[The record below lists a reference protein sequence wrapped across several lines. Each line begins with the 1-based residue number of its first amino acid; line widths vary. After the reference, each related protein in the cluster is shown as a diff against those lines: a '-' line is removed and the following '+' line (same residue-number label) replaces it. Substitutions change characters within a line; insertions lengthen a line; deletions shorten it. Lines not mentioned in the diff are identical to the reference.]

1 MNYSIFKLSFNVKL
15 PYIEDI
21 YSSLSD
27 LDKQRVSSLDVL
39 SSFYHDKLELRI
51 IYMIISSK
59 DMKNYKNL
67 LNNNLIP
74 YFCEDLS
81 QLVLDND
88 IDLELELQKWAE
100 PENYQDYDNF
110 IYEVNQWLLKNLNLD
125 SILDRINQKGIK
137 TLRPIDKD
145 FLKTI

>member
-1 MNYSIFKLSFNVKL
+1 
-15 PYIEDI
+15 
-21 YSSLSD
+21 
-27 LDKQRVSSLDVL
+27 
-39 SSFYHDKLELRI
+39 
-51 IYMIISSK
+51 
-59 DMKNYKNL
+59 MKNYKNL

>member
-1 MNYSIFKLSFNVKL
+1 MNYKIIKISFNVNL
-15 PYIEDI
+15 PYIEDL
-21 YSSLSD
+21 YSTLSD

-39 SSFYHDKLELRI
+39 STFYHDKGELRMV
-51 IYMIISSK
+51 YLIISSK
-59 DMKNYKNL
+59 DIKTYKNL

-88 IDLELELQKWAE
+88 INLEIELQKWVE
-100 PENYQDYDNF
+100 PENCNDYDNF
-110 IYEVNQWLLKNLNLD
+110 IFEINKWLLKNLNLD